1 VKERARVGHAAREP
15 GAVSHD
21 EAISAGV
28 LFRRHAAFVA
38 NFLVRLG
45 VDRSEVDDVVQDV
58 FMIAHRRG
66 GYRPGAA
73 RPTTWLA
80 DIALRVNANR
90 RRGQR
95 RSRVSADMGPVE
107 RALDPARSPGE
118 ALQLR
123 QSLDRVQEALE
134 GLDEE
139 KRAVF
144 ILFELEGESCDSIA
158 AGLGVPV
165 GTVYSRLHGA
175 RKQFAKAHA
184 RLIARER
191 RVRPNASAG
200 VTV

>member
-1 VKERARVGHAAREP
+1 MKARARLGHAAREP
-15 GAVSHD
+15 GAVSDD
-21 EAISAGV
+21 EVISAGV
-28 LFRRHAAFVA
+28 LFRQHAAFVA

-45 VDRSEVDDVVQDV
+45 VDRSEVDDVIQDV

-107 RALDPARSPGE
+107 HAIDPATTPGD

-123 QSLDRVQEALE
+123 QSLDRVQAALDAV
-134 GLDEE
+134 DED
-139 KRAVF
+139 KRVVF

-184 RLIARER
+184 RIVARDR
-191 RVRPNASAG
+191 RVQPSASAG
-200 VTV
+200 VRA